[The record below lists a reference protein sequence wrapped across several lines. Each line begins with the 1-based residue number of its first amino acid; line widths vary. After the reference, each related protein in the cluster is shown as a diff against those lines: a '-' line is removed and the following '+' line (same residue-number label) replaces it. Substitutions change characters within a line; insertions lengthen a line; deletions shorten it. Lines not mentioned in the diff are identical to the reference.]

1 MSEGQMSEKGRIPED
16 TLQAIG
22 DIIRDVV
29 AEEWIR
35 EVPITHDTAFNAD
48 LELESLEFVALA
60 ERLQE
65 RYGSRVDFVGWLSG
79 QSLEQIIA
87 MKVGD
92 LADFLDRSLDGNR

>member
-1 MSEGQMSEKGRIPED
+1 MSD

-29 AEEWIR
+29 GEEWIR
-35 EVPITHDTAFNAD
+35 EVPITRDTAFNKD

-60 ERLQE
+60 ERLQQE
-65 RYGSRVDFVGWLSG
+65 YGARVDFVGWLSS
-79 QSLEQIIA
+79 QDLDQIVE

-92 LADFLDRSLDGNR
+92 LVDFIDRSLDGNA

>member
-1 MSEGQMSEKGRIPED
+1 MSD

-29 AEEWIR
+29 GEDWIR
-35 EVPITHDTAFNAD
+35 EVPITRETAFNKD

-65 RYGSRVDFVGWLSG
+65 EYGARVDFVGWLSS
-79 QSLEQIIA
+79 QDLDQIVE
-87 MKVGD
+87 MKVGE
-92 LADFLDRSLDGNR
+92 LVDFIDRSLDGNS

>member
-1 MSEGQMSEKGRIPED
+1 MGRARPGGNVSD

-29 AEEWIR
+29 GEEWIQ
-35 EVPITHDTAFNAD
+35 EVPITRDTAFNQD

-60 ERLQE
+60 ERLQQE
-65 RYGSRVDFVGWLSG
+65 YGARVDFVGWLSS
-79 QSLEQIIA
+79 QDLDQIVE

-92 LADFLDRSLDGNR
+92 LVDFIDRSLDGNA